1 MAAQTIL
8 EMNPAYESTQ
18 LAPETDRARVLI
30 ADDQPDI
37 RFALSLLL
45 RGEGYDVAT
54 VDGPEAVVNAVAA
67 RHADLVLMDLNYTRC
82 TTSGGEGLNLIG
94 RIRALD
100 AALPILAMT
109 AWGSVDLA
117 VDAMRRGAAD
127 FVQKPW
133 STTKLLEKVRSLLEL
148 RRAARKVRFEEEEEV
163 GAAVEI
169 QRKLLSF
176 EAPDSADCEISGM
189 SRTLRF
195 VGGDYCKVDRIGD
208 RRFAISIAD
217 VAGKGVPGA
226 MLAASL
232 RAAQKPLL
240 AEDLDPAAMCAA
252 VNSAMAEI
260 TPEGKFISFFYGVLD
275 FAART
280 LSYSNAG
287 HNPPLIVRPD
297 GEVVSLAAGGAV
309 LGYFPEW
316 EYGQQQVQLQPGDR
330 VVLFTDGILEAENS
344 AQTEFGAER
353 LERSARHCRHLSA
366 HAMQSTLLAMV
377 SAHCE
382 GSFQDDATL
391 VVIAVL

>member
-8 EMNPAYESTQ
+8 DMNPAYQS
-18 LAPETDRARVLI
+18 AASVPEPDRARVLI

-45 RGEGYDVAT
+45 RGAGYEVGTA
-54 VDGPEAVVNAVAA
+54 DGPEAVVSAVAEK
-67 RHADLVLMDLNYTRC
+67 RADLVVMDLNYTRC
-82 TTSGGEGLNLIG
+82 ITSGGEGLNLIG

-100 AALPILAMT
+100 SALPILAMT
-109 AWGSVDLA
+109 AWGSIDLA

-133 STTKLLEKVRSLLEL
+133 STNTLLEKVRSLLDL
-148 RRAARKVRFEEEEEV
+148 RRAARQARSEEEAEV

-195 VGGDYCKVDRIGD
+195 VGGDYCKVDQLGA
-208 RRFAISIAD
+208 RRFGISIAD

-240 AEDLDPAAMCAA
+240 DEALPPAAMCAA
-252 VNSAMAEI
+252 VNAAMAEI
-260 TPEGKFISFFYGVLD
+260 TPVGKFISFFYGVLD
-275 FAART
+275 FDART
-280 LSYSNAG
+280 LSYSNGG
-287 HNPPLIVRPD
+287 HNPPLLVRAD
-297 GEVVSLAAGGAV
+297 AEVLSLAAGGAV

-316 EYGQQQVQLQPGDR
+316 TYEQAEVPLQPGDR
-330 VVLFTDGILEAENS
+330 LVLFTDGILEAENGTY
-344 AQTEFGAER
+344 QEFGAER
-353 LERSARHCRHLSA
+353 LARFARHCRHLSA
-366 HAMQSTLLAMV
+366 SVMQRTLLSMV
-377 SAHCE
+377 SNHCE

-391 VVIAVL
+391 VVIAIR

>member
-1 MAAQTIL
+1 MSAQTIL
-8 EMNPAYESTQ
+8 DMNPAYQSAQPVIER
-18 LAPETDRARVLI
+18 DRARVLI

-45 RGEGYDVAT
+45 RGEGYDVDT
-54 VDGPEAVVNAVAA
+54 VDGPDAVVNAVAGK
-67 RHADLVLMDLNYTRC
+67 HADLVLMDLNYTRC

-117 VDAMRRGAAD
+117 VDAMRLGAAD

-133 STTKLLEKVRSLLEL
+133 STTKLLEKVRSLLDL
-148 RRAARKVRFEEEEEV
+148 RRAARKVRCEEEEEV

-195 VGGDYCKVDRIGD
+195 VGGDYCKIDRIAD

-240 AEDLDPAAMCAA
+240 AEDLDPAAMCSA

-287 HNPPLIVRPD
+287 HNPPLIVRAD
-297 GEVVSLAAGGAV
+297 GEVLSLAAGGAV

-344 AQTEFGAER
+344 ASTEFGAER

-366 HAMQSTLLAMV
+366 RAMQSTLLGMV
-377 SAHCE
+377 SDHCE
-382 GSFQDDATL
+382 GTFQDDATL
-391 VVIAVL
+391 VVIAIL